1 MFNDFN
7 YIYVYI
13 LDMNIVQ
20 RESKRDQSS
29 GTTVYSKSTRN

>member
-1 MFNDFN
+1 MFNNFN
-7 YIYVYI
+7 YIYIYI